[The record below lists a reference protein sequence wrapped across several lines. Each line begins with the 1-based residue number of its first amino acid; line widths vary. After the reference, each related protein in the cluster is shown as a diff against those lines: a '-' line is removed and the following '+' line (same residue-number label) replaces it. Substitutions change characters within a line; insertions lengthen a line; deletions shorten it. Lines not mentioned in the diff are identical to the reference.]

1 MRAKTSRRLVIDASV
16 ARAAGGAGATYPLSK
31 QCRDALKTVLDVCHR
46 AVMPSAIREEWNKHQ
61 SVFATQWRVAM
72 VARKKLLLEDVPADP
87 SLRREIETA
96 PATEPGREAMLKDV
110 HLVEAAQAA
119 DRTILSLDD
128 TARGLFAGASRRV
141 RALRTIVWVNPG
153 AEGDRALAWLEAG
166 APPEA
171 GYRLP
176 ARAPRP

>member
-16 ARAAGGAGATYPLSK
+16 ARAAGGEGATYPLSK

-46 AVMPSAIREEWNKHQ
+46 AVMPAAIREEWNKHQ
-61 SVFATQWRVAM
+61 SVFASQWRVAM
-72 VARKKLLLEDVPADP
+72 VARKKLILEDTPSDP
-87 SLRREIETA
+87 VLRGDIEAA
-96 PATEPGREAMLKDV
+96 PATELGRAAMLKDV

-128 TARGLFAGASRRV
+128 AARGLFAGASRRV

-153 AEGDRALAWLEAG
+153 GEGGRALAWLEAG
-166 APPEA
+166 APAEV
-171 GYRLP
+171 GYRL
-176 ARAPRP
+176 RAGEPRP